1 VRTTITAVV
10 PAAGASTRF
19 GSPKLV
25 ADVDGAPLLQRTLA
39 SLLDAGVARV
49 VVVTRDGA
57 ALTGVPSLADPRVST
72 AVNPDPARGMF
83 SSIQTGLAVAGGD
96 VVLVL
101 PGDMPFVAAATDQAV
116 AARAAASGAVIV
128 PAHGGQRGHPIAIP
142 RALCDRLAMLA
153 PHTTL
158 KEALAA
164 VGASRLELDIA
175 DPGVVRDVDVPED
188 LARHPRG

>member
-1 VRTTITAVV
+1 VRTVTAVV

-19 GSPKLV
+19 GSMKLV
-25 ADVDGAPLLQRTLA
+25 ADVDGLPLLQRTLA

-57 ALTGVPSLADPRVST
+57 AFPAVPALADPRVTT

-83 SSIQTGLAVAGGD
+83 SSIQAGLGAAGGD

-101 PGDMPFVAAATDQAV
+101 PADMPFVSAATVEAV

-128 PAHGGQRGHPIAIP
+128 PAHGGRRGHPIAIP
-142 RALCDRLAMLA
+142 RRLCDRLATLA
-153 PHTTL
+153 PEASL

-164 VGASRLELDIA
+164 VGAPRLELDVA
-175 DPGVVRDVDVPED
+175 DPGVVHDVDVPDD
-188 LARHPRG
+188 LTRQPRG